1 MPCWSAFG
9 SEKRKGEKTT
19 TDCDVLRRLLEETS
33 GISDEEKSTWM
44 ADLERDLIDAWI
56 ALLLTRLKKLRK
68 LRLVWSFESTYVLS
82 VVERASRKETPG
94 FLCLGEVH
102 AGWFDDSQVER
113 SDFMDPF
120 FKFPSMRK
128 LGGYSDYIDDYR
140 DEKPDPD
147 ETTKFPKPKLKLP
160 PPRSS
165 NITDLDF
172 HDVQMA
178 VIK

>member
-9 SEKRKGEKTT
+9 SEKRTSEKTT

-68 LRLVWSFESTYVLS
+68 IRLVWSFESTYVLS
-82 VVERASRKETPG
+82 IV
-94 FLCLGEVH
+94 
-102 AGWFDDSQVER
+102 
-113 SDFMDPF
+113 
-120 FKFPSMRK
+120 
-128 LGGYSDYIDDYR
+128 
-140 DEKPDPD
+140 